1 VIERNGVRLGWI
13 ELISSNFVD
22 RSLREKVDGQKEVET
37 VLRDAQA
44 SRVTLLL
51 GGGVKS
57 KTRNNSQILFKT
69 RCQVSS
75 HTSMLCQLPRLLSAQ
90 LPIFPRHGWQPRK
103 KPQDWDTEVLSGLA
117 RLRHP
122 SNQR

>member
-1 VIERNGVRLGWI
+1 MIERNGVRLGWI
-13 ELISSNFVD
+13 ELISNNFVD
-22 RSLREKVDGQKEVET
+22 RSPREKVDGQKEVET

-57 KTRNNSQILFKT
+57 KTRSNSQIRFKT

-75 HTSMLCQLPRLLSAQ
+75 HTSMSCQPTSFTNRSA
-90 LPIFPRHGWQPRK
+90 PNISKNMAGSHERSHKTGIRK
-103 KPQDWDTEVLSGLA
+103 FEAGGQG
-117 RLRHP
+117 
-122 SNQR
+122 